1 MGANCYS
8 AKNNEGFLCW
18 GGREKKSGTALS
30 SISDEQLK
38 EYLNL
43 EGDFPDT
50 EELEMWDV
58 SMKPREVAQILS
70 FAFQPDDSLYILSR
84 MSKSSVSFLSKN
96 RIDIIEVLR
105 ESDKKL

>member
-1 MGANCYS
+1 
-8 AKNNEGFLCW
+8 
-18 GGREKKSGTALS
+18 
-30 SISDEQLK
+30 
-38 EYLNL
+38 
-43 EGDFPDT
+43 
-50 EELEMWDV
+50 
-58 SMKPREVAQILS
+58 MKPREVAQILS